1 MLKVFTIQKAI
12 PSLIKDLKTNGI
24 KYEMLSIAS
33 LHIEDSPKLQMAIRL
48 VKERFGLQSIKTI

>member
-12 PSLIKDLKTNGI
+12 PSLTKDLKVNGI

-33 LHIEDSPKLQMAIRL
+33 LHIEDTPKGRTAIKL
-48 VKERFGLQSIKTI
+48 VRERFGLQSISIR